1 MATGECRNACVVAGA
16 GQVRCRQRTTA
27 ISKIRWSLRTLQH
40 DPQIAAYLNMDD
52 RRNAGADSN
61 LTIRR
66 RRGADLVPDLLKSC
80 KAHFVQQGDYI
91 SMHGHHFGTD

>member
-1 MATGECRNACVVAGA
+1 MPQRRVGDRP
-16 GQVRCRQRTTA
+16 GQCACRQRTTA

-52 RRNAGADSN
+52 RRNVRVDSN

-66 RRGADLVPDLLKSC
+66 RRRADLVADLLNSC
-80 KAHFVQQGDYI
+80 KAYFVQQGDYI
-91 SMHGHHFGTD
+91 SMNRHHFSAD